1 MGPERRQLTV
11 MFCDLVGSTALSQEL
26 DPEDLR
32 ALMQRYQ
39 HICGAAV
46 ERHAGHVAQYLGD
59 GLMVYFGWPRAFE
72 DAAQRALLTA
82 LEIVDAVKAVAAVRP
97 LRVRI
102 GIATGAVVVGETGGG
117 DASLPK
123 TAIGATPNV
132 AARVLLPRNHLD
144 AACRRLRAQ

>member
-1 MGPERRQLTV
+1 M
-11 MFCDLVGSTALSQEL
+11 
-26 DPEDLR
+26 
-32 ALMQRYQ
+32 
-39 HICGAAV
+39 
-46 ERHAGHVAQYLGD
+46 
-59 GLMVYFGWPRAFE
+59 
-72 DAAQRALLTA
+72 LTA

-144 AACRRLRAQ
+144 AVCRRLRAQ